1 MRCACVLWR
10 SAEKGSKDMT
20 SQRRIHFGFA
30 CLAFLGLS
38 AAPSRA
44 DDSMA
49 TLAAGGLE
57 LEKTDKIA
65 LVSEDLT
72 LSQKTVKVSYRFRNL
87 TNADYETIV
96 AFPMPDVTGD
106 EYDTM
111 AIPDPAKDNFLHFA
125 TRVDGKPVDSQLE
138 QRAFLEAEGKPEV
151 EITERLKSLGVPLV
165 PTREAAGAALSALSE
180 PQRKSLV
187 DAEIVYAEES
197 DAGKGPQV
205 EWDPR
210 WTLRSKFWRRQVFP
224 AAKDILVEQTYTPG
238 TGGQGSLSFGAPNL
252 SAAEGSRYR
261 ETYCTDG
268 PFTRAAQALYRK
280 VGWQAGETYLSYV
293 ITSGANWAGPIG
305 TFRLVVDKGDPQT
318 LVSFCGDGVKKI
330 GPTTFEM
337 IAKDYTPRRDIDV
350 LFIKTD

>member
-1 MRCACVLWR
+1 
-10 SAEKGSKDMT
+10 MT
-20 SQRRIHFGFA
+20 SQRRTDFGFA
-30 CLAFLGLS
+30 CLAFLALFAS
-38 AAPSRA
+38 PSRA

-49 TLAAGGLE
+49 TLGAGGLE

-96 AFPMPDVTGD
+96 AFPMPDVTGSVD
-106 EYDTM
+106 M
-111 AIPDPAKDNFLHFA
+111 MVGIPDPAKDNFLRFA

-138 QRAFLEAEGKPEV
+138 QRAFLKAEGKPEV
-151 EITERLKSLGVPLV
+151 EITERLKGLGVPLV
-165 PTREAAGAALSALSE
+165 PTIQAAGPALSALSE
-180 PQRKSLV
+180 PQRKALV
-187 DAEIVYAEES
+187 DAEIVYAEEF

-205 EWDPR
+205 EWDPL

-224 AAKDILVEQTYTPG
+224 AGKDILVEQTYAPAI
-238 TGGQGSLSFGAPNL
+238 GGVSTMGFGAL
-252 SAAEGSRYR
+252 DLDAAEEAHYR

-268 PFTRAAQALYRK
+268 PFTSAAQALYRK
-280 VGWQAGETYLSYV
+280 STAHDSKVRAAEEYLSYV

-337 IAKDYTPRRDIDV
+337 IAKDYTPKRDIDV
-350 LFIKTD
+350 LFISSWRP